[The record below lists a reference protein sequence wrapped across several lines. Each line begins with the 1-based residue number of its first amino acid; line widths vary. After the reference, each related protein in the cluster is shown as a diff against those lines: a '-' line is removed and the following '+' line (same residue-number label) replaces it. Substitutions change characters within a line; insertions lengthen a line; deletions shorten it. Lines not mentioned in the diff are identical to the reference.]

1 MLKKKIY
8 TVTGMSCAG
17 CSAAV
22 QSALQKGAGVADV
35 SVNLLESNASI
46 TYDDTKTSPEQLQ
59 AIVRGIGYDM
69 LISDDPTEQSL
80 QSDEEA
86 RKALSQLRAKLIVSA
101 VLSVI
106 MMVLGM
112 HPHLIG
118 MGVRTGELLNLFCAS
133 VVYFYCAGGYHVRA
147 LKQLRHRTFT
157 MDTLISMSTTVAYFF
172 SIIRL
177 VYSVVGQ
184 SDLLG
189 SSYFDVVGMIMT
201 FVLLG
206 KLLEERAKGRTNDAL
221 KKLVS
226 LAPST
231 AIVEQDG
238 AVVEKPVELLRPGE
252 IVLLRKGDYVP
263 VDGSLL
269 SPGSFDES
277 SLTGESLPAD
287 KMAGDPVYS
296 GTVSVGSSTR
306 FVAEKIGSE
315 TLLGK
320 IIDAVRDAQA
330 SKAPIQ
336 RIADKVSGVF
346 VPAILVIALMTFL
359 AWGFLGDTT
368 PWLRG
373 LYHAI
378 SVLVIACPCALGLAT
393 PTAITVSMGRASE
406 MGLLIR
412 DAVALERL
420 SKVTDIIFD
429 KTGTLTEG
437 EFRIVEDLWLSTDPM
452 DWTLLSVAERHS
464 SHLLAEILSETY
476 DTGKSTDLVV
486 NEVAGGG
493 LSFAHEGHDYRI
505 GNKAHTPH
513 VPTPESTAFE
523 KKHATGTLVYYTKD
537 SKLIAIIALD
547 DDLRKDTPEAIAKL
561 SQRGLDLHLLSGDQD
576 LRVSRFATKVSI
588 DNAQGGMTALD
599 KKQYIERLQSSGK
612 VVAMVG
618 DGINDSPALATA
630 DLSIAMSSGSDIA
643 TDVAQVTAITDS
655 PLVLDEGIAL
665 SKRTVRIIYENFFW
679 AFIYN
684 LIAIP
689 IAAGLFYPTIVI
701 SPMIAAA
708 AMAMSSVCVVLNSLR
723 LKK

>member
-8 TVTGMSCAG
+8 TITGMSCAG

-22 QSALQKGAGVADV
+22 QSALQKGAGVTSV

-86 RKALSQLRAKLIVSA
+86 RKALSQLRVKLIISA

-177 VYSVVGQ
+177 VYSVIGQ

-206 KLLEERAKGRTNDAL
+206 KLLEERAKDRTNDAL

-287 KMAGDPVYS
+287 KMAGDPIYS

-346 VPAILVIALMTFL
+346 VPAILIIALMTFL

-406 MGLLIR
+406 TGLLIR

-476 DTGKSTDLVV
+476 DTGKSTDLIV

-493 LSFAHEGHDYRI
+493 LSFAYEGHDYRV

-513 VPTPESTAFE
+513 IPTPESTAFE

-576 LRVSRFATKVSI
+576 LRVSRFATKVGI
-588 DNAQGGMTALD
+588 DNTQGGMTALD

-643 TDVAQVTAITDS
+643 TDVAQLTAVTDS

>member
-22 QSALQKGAGVADV
+22 QSALQKSAGVADV

-59 AIVRGIGYDM
+59 TIVRSIGYDM

-86 RKALSQLRAKLIVSA
+86 RKALSQLRVKLMISA

-206 KLLEERAKGRTNDAL
+206 KLLEERAKDRTNDAL

-252 IVLLRKGDYVP
+252 IILLRKGDYVP

-346 VPAILVIALMTFL
+346 VPAILIIALVTFL

-452 DWTLLSVAERHS
+452 DWALLSVAERHS

-476 DTGKSTDLVV
+476 NTGKSMDLVV

-493 LSFAHEGHDYRI
+493 LSFAHEGYDYRI

-576 LRVSRFATKVSI
+576 LRVSRFATKVGI

>member
-1 MLKKKIY
+1 
-8 TVTGMSCAG
+8 MSCAG

-22 QSALQKGAGVADV
+22 QSALQKSAGVADV

-86 RKALSQLRAKLIVSA
+86 RKALSQLRVKLIISA

-206 KLLEERAKGRTNDAL
+206 KLLEERAKDRTNDAL

-296 GTVSVGSSTR
+296 GTVSAGSSTR

-476 DTGKSTDLVV
+476 NTGKSMDLVV

-493 LSFAHEGHDYRI
+493 LSFAHEGHNYRV

-513 VPTPESTAFE
+513 IPTPESTAFE

-576 LRVSRFATKVSI
+576 LRVSRFATKVGI

-599 KKQYIERLQSSGK
+599 KKQYIDRLQSSGK